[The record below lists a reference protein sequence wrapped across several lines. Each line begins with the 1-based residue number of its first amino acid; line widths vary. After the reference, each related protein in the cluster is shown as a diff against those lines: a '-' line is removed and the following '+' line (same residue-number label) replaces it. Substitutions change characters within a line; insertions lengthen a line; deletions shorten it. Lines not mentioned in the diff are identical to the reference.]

1 MEVHLELTGRSPLLM
16 HNGRLADPLDPMKR
30 AMDPLAQKRKKTP
43 EEQEQLAQLEW
54 MGGLYYEKGF
64 GVYIPTIN
72 LIRSLRDAATA
83 WKQGDLLYRA
93 TTIMD
98 DKSPLIYDGPKEPAK
113 LYRESNIDHRTVVI
127 GRVRVA
133 RTRPI
138 FRPPWSVTVV
148 LELETL
154 ELKLEDL
161 ARIAERAGRFYG
173 IGDARKLG
181 FGRFDAKV
189 S

>member
-1 MEVHLELTGRSPLLM
+1 MDGWPLL
-16 HNGRLADPLDPMKR
+16 R
-30 AMDPLAQKRKKTP
+30 
-43 EEQEQLAQLEW
+43 E
-54 MGGLYYEKGF
+54 GF